1 MARAKGI
8 KVVADNRKAHY
19 DYIILNK
26 YEAGIVLSGTEVKSI
41 RGGNVNLKDSYAKIL
56 HGEMWVIGMHISPYE
71 QGNRYNL
78 DPMRSRKLLL
88 HKQEI
93 DRLFGK
99 IKQDGLTLVP
109 LQLYFK
115 NGRVKLELGLAKG
128 KKNYDKRQSMIQR
141 TVKRDIDRALKN
153 SNK

>member
-128 KKNYDKRQSMIQR
+128 KKTMTN
-141 TVKRDIDRALKN
+141 AN
-153 SNK
+153 P

>member
-88 HKQEI
+88 PQ
-93 DRLFGK
+93 G
-99 IKQDGLTLVP
+99 
-109 LQLYFK
+109 QLC
-115 NGRVKLELGLAKG
+115 
-128 KKNYDKRQSMIQR
+128 
-141 TVKRDIDRALKN
+141 
-153 SNK
+153 

>member
-71 QGNRYNL
+71 QGNRHNL

-99 IKQDGLTLVP
+99 IKQEGLTLVP

>member
-19 DYIILNK
+19 DYIVLNK

-99 IKQDGLTLVP
+99 IKQEGLTLVP

>member
-26 YEAGIVLSGTEVKSI
+26 YEAGIILSGTEVKSI

-99 IKQDGLTLVP
+99 IKQEGLTLVP

>member
-56 HGEMWVIGMHISPYE
+56 HGEMWVIGVHISPYE

-99 IKQDGLTLVP
+99 IKQEGLTLVP

>member
-99 IKQDGLTLVP
+99 IKQEGLTLVP